1 MKTFG
6 RLSRGGLIEQEQE
19 ERKGEEQEELFVVKT
34 IKG

>member
-6 RLSRGGLIEQEQE
+6 RLSRGRLIEQEQE